1 MESVDKYLCEHSL
14 PAWEKC
20 QRCHREFIE
29 YFNSLSF
36 EEAYNEFEMMCFIN
50 DICNVDEQGFGLFW
64 NTHIDMVRGPP
75 GGPFIIDPNNK
86 DEWISLDL
94 LKSIIIIG

>member
-75 GGPFIIDPNNK
+75 GGPLLLILTIK
-86 DEWISLDL
+86 MSGISLDL
-94 LKSIIIIG
+94 LKSIFIIG